1 MAAKEMLAVARE
13 LLALKATHHEEEV
26 VRRAVST
33 AYYSV
38 FHLLTEAATGL
49 YVSPG
54 SPATG
59 VLRRTLNHE
68 PMKAVSGM
76 FSKGNYPKVFQDV
89 ASKMPVSADLKVV
102 AKAFVDLQIEREKA
116 DYEFGI
122 KMERSEAT
130 LLIEKAE
137 KAFEAWEK
145 VKNTDEARLYLASF
159 LLYKSAWNQ
168 DPRGTPTPP
177 APPPPPAGSPP

>member
-1 MAAKEMLAVARE
+1 MAAKEMLTVARK
-13 LLALKATHHEEEV
+13 LLALKGKRLEEEV

-33 AYYSV
+33 TYYAL

-49 YVSPG
+49 YVSSG
-54 SPATG
+54 SPAIG

-89 ASKMPVSADLKVV
+89 ASRMPVSEDLKLV

-122 KMERSEAT
+122 KMERSAAT

-137 KAFEAWEK
+137 AAFAAWEN
-145 VKNTDEARLYLASF
+145 VKNSDEARLYLAGF

-168 DPRGTPTPP
+168 DPRGTPAKRPDNTEGNPT
-177 APPPPPAGSPP
+177 

>member
-1 MAAKEMLAVARE
+1 MAAKEMLAVAKK
-13 LLALKATHHEEEV
+13 LLALKAKRHDEEV

-33 AYYSV
+33 AYYSL

-89 ASKMPVSADLKVV
+89 AARMPVPEDLKTV

-122 KMERSEAT
+122 KMERAAAS

-137 KAFEAWEK
+137 AAFEAWEK
-145 VKNTDEARLYLASF
+145 VKQTDEARLYLASF
-159 LLYKSAWNQ
+159 LLHKSAWNQ
-168 DPRGTPTPP
+168 DPRGAPAKRPDNTDGNPT
-177 APPPPPAGSPP
+177 

>member
-1 MAAKEMLAVARE
+1 MAAKEMLAVAQK
-13 LLALKATHHEEEV
+13 LLALKGKRLEEEM

-33 AYYSV
+33 AYYAL

-54 SPATG
+54 SPAIG

-76 FSKGNYPKVFQDV
+76 FSKGHYPKVFQDV
-89 ASKMPVSADLKVV
+89 ASRMPVPEDLKLV

-116 DYEFGI
+116 DYEFGTRV
-122 KMERSEAT
+122 ERAAAT
-130 LLIEKAE
+130 LLIERAE
-137 KAFEAWEK
+137 AAFKAWER
-145 VKNTDEARLYLASF
+145 VKNADEARLYLASI
-159 LLYKSAWNQ
+159 LLQKTWNQ
-168 DPRGTPTPP
+168 DPRGAPQKRPDNTDGNPT
-177 APPPPPAGSPP
+177 